1 MTAPPT
7 DSEPSIGELVATI
20 KDDLTA
26 LVRGEI
32 DLAKSELRGQVKAGG
47 VAIAMIAV
55 AAVIALFA
63 LSMLSFALA
72 YGIHA
77 LGLGLGWSFLI
88 VGGFYLVVTG
98 VLLAIARASFGKLE
112 GPKRTQ
118 RSARQIT
125 AALKRADDQ

>member
-7 DSEPSIGELVATI
+7 ESEPSIGQLVATI

-32 DLAKSELRGQVKAGG
+32 DLAKSELRDQVKAGG
-47 VAIAMIAV
+47 LAIAMIAV
-55 AAVIALFA
+55 AALIALFA
-63 LSMLSFALA
+63 LSMLSFALT

-77 LGLGLGWSFLI
+77 LGLGLGWSFLL
-88 VGGFYLVVTG
+88 VSGFYLVVAG
-98 VLLAIARASFGKLE
+98 VLLAIARTRFGKLE

-118 RSARQIT
+118 RTTKQIT
-125 AALKRADDQ
+125 AALKRTDDQ